1 MLVIPHVNKVVR
13 HGCDLLPIHPLV
25 EIIGRLDV
33 DRQDKLVQPA
43 FDGELPDKLY
53 IGKRI
58 GLLHVFK
65 VEVDAVKSQFQRIID
80 KCTNRI
86 PS

>member
-1 MLVIPHVNKVVR
+1 MLVIPHVNEVVCHR
-13 HGCDLLPIHPLV
+13 CDLLPIHPLV

-43 FDGELPDKLY
+43 FDGELPDKLH

-58 GLLHVFK
+58 RLLHVFK
-65 VEVDAVKSQFQRIID
+65 VEVDAVKSQLQGIID
-80 KCTNRI
+80 KCTDCI